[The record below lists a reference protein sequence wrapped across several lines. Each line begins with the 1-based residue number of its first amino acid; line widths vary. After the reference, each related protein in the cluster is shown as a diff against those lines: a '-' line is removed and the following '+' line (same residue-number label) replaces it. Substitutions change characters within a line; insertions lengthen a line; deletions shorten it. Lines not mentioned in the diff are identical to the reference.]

1 MAALSSVAG
10 PSTQSNSRRHLLRSL
25 FKHGVLMA
33 VAAIFFV
40 PFYWLVITSFK
51 PLNEM
56 FEIPARFIP
65 RTFTVEN
72 YIKSFSDSAFPVPLL
87 TRNTLFYVVTT
98 TIGQVLSSSLA
109 AYAFARMKF
118 WGRDALF
125 GITLAT
131 LMLPAIITLIPT
143 YILFNN
149 LGWVGSWLPLIVPN
163 FLGGAFNIFLLR
175 QFMLT
180 IPVDLTDAA
189 RVDGA
194 GEFTIFARVILPL
207 VKPALMVIAVFHVVY
222 AWNDFLGPLIY
233 LSDSTQYPLVLG
245 LYAFRTRLGL
255 RYDQLL
261 PAAVVVTLPLIILFF
276 IAQRY
281 FIEGISLTGIKG

>member
-1 MAALSSVAG
+1 MMTQALTTRPAL
-10 PSTQSNSRRHLLRSL
+10 QSL
-25 FKHGVLMA
+25 FNHLVKHLVLMA

-51 PLNEM
+51 PLSEM
-56 FEIPARFIP
+56 FETPARFIP
-65 RTFTVEN
+65 RTFTIQN

-87 TRNTLFYVVTT
+87 TRNTLFYVTT
-98 TIGQVLSSSLA
+98 TTLGQLLSSSLA
-109 AYAFARMKF
+109 AYAFARMRF
-118 WGRDALF
+118 WGRDVLF

-149 LGWVGSWLPLIVPN
+149 LGWVGSWAPLIAPN